1 MKLNHESRSIL
12 KNWLKSRKAINECI
26 PDYQKV
32 KSKKISNALRNV
44 TGADK
49 SFRKLVFNNVC
60 QDNKDLKEIFSN
72 FFQFKPFKEEDLVR
86 LSTKVGLSERKTYL
100 FKKYS
105 DKYINLYNSL
115 YNEKFIST
123 TEKYINLNKKRDLR
137 HFQINDFP
145 IEYRKYDK
153 NSIGM
158 DWHKDLAL
166 FDGEPYYECVLTVSN
181 NSESYFEYIN
191 REGYKEKIYTKPN
204 MLICVMPNIVPHYVS
219 PTKSGEREILKFIA
233 TFDNNEPNE
242 NYLNEIKGDKYF

>member
-1 MKLNHESRSIL
+1 MYKR
-12 KNWLKSRKAINECI
+12 LKSFFPI
-26 PDYQKV
+26 
-32 KSKKISNALRNV
+32 L
-44 TGADK
+44 
-49 SFRKLVFNNVC
+49 L
-60 QDNKDLKEIFSN
+60 IFSFTIVITYYSSEWMSYN
-72 FFQFKPFKEEDLVR
+72 LYKINDKPEILIMPDFYDKNDFEKIEQIVYEKNKHLKYDTR
-86 LSTKVGLSERKTYL
+86 MSERKTYL

-105 DKYINLYNSL
+105 DKYIDLYNSL

-123 TEKYINLNKKRDLR
+123 TEKYINSNKKRDLR

-191 REGYKEKIYTKPN
+191 REGYKEKIYTTPN

-242 NYLNEIKGDKYF
+242 NYIKEIKGNKYF